1 MFCGLYFQ
9 IWEEEVGK
17 KQNESALRMG
27 SGLGWRMLGR
37 NRGTERRSGTA
48 SMLSQPDRISVMFLP
63 GGVGSDVGGR
73 ASDEFDARSL
83 RFVMEVKTT
92 VSIRY

>member
-1 MFCGLYFQ
+1 
-9 IWEEEVGK
+9 
-17 KQNESALRMG
+17 MG

-63 GGVGSDVGGR
+63 GGGVGSDVGGR

-83 RFVMEVKTT
+83 RFVMEEKTT
-92 VSIRY
+92 VSIRYRGSSHFGTEPYQLIRTAL

>member
-1 MFCGLYFQ
+1 
-9 IWEEEVGK
+9 
-17 KQNESALRMG
+17 MG
-27 SGLGWRMLGR
+27 SWLGWRMLGR
-37 NRGTERRSGTA
+37 NKETERRSGTA
-48 SMLSQPDRISVMFLP
+48 SMLSQPADRISVMFLP

-92 VSIRY
+92 VSIRYRGSILERSHIN